1 MTWWTALL
9 VDALAFLIGVA
20 AWESI
25 VWGPPTILCFLWY
38 TGAVREHT
46 WLLAFVILP
55 PMFGLFLLWVA
66 KGLYNRKLGRLILVF
81 CFSFFAV
88 LLLIFA
94 VVSRH
99 GGWQMLPA
107 ATMYVFA
114 LAIAGV
120 GIAKRKAIKERI

>member
-9 VDALAFLIGVA
+9 VDALAFVIGIV

-25 VWGPPTILCFLWY
+25 VWGPPAILCFLWY
-38 TGAVREHT
+38 TGAVRENA
-46 WLLAFVILP
+46 WLLAFVVLP

-81 CFSFFAV
+81 CFNLFTV
-88 LLLIFA
+88 LGVIFA
-94 VVSRH
+94 VVSPH

-107 ATMYVFA
+107 ATMYVFV

-120 GIAKRKAIKERI
+120 GIAKRKAIKERA